1 MCSNL
6 NSRLLAATAALTT
19 ALGFSTHTAG
29 ADSRYEMVSYVESVS
44 GRRIA
49 AGDYDGAID
58 YASKRLH
65 SGDTESRLIE
75 RTNLCV
81 AYTVTGNYAK
91 ARETCEAAIGIA
103 RHVDAG
109 GVRSASRSGT
119 ETAKAMTNRGVLKA
133 MTGDMA
139 GAAMDF
145 RTATAAIGAPKAPAR
160 NLARVE
166 GETADRLA
174 MTEAR

>member
-91 ARETCEAAIGIA
+91 ARETCEAAIEIA

-109 GVRSASRSGT
+109 GVRGASRSGT